1 MPSCQQLCALS
12 STLLAPWH
20 LFCALSVAGSR
31 ISAVC
36 SFLGSYFLCLGH
48 AQGSQP
54 PVFFYFG
61 NEDHVELYIE
71 HTGIMWETAPAMGAA
86 LIFLEHRY
94 YGQSL
99 PFPPGTPGP
108 EPLCL
113 LCQETA
119 VYGKTALKRQ
129 IALGRTTDD

>member
-1 MPSCQQLCALS
+1 MWREA
-12 STLLAPWH
+12 TLLVNS
-20 LFCALSVAGSR
+20 LFKTR
-31 ISAVC
+31 IS
-36 SFLGSYFLCLGH
+36 GSYFLCLGH

-86 LIFLEHRY
+86 LVFLEHRY

-99 PFPPGTPGP
+99 PFPPGTPGCHP
-108 EPLCL
+108 HCPFF
-113 LCQETA
+113 
-119 VYGKTALKRQ
+119 
-129 IALGRTTDD
+129 